1 MIMRL
6 ACLLSF
12 LICFLALRSNG
23 QVNVHIGAT
32 TAYNATFVLDKG
44 LSGDPRYKPAFTYNW
59 APIGLNFGVDLSK
72 GFGLSLEGIKS
83 AQGQVYE
90 LIDIGK
96 KVAGERKIELE
107 YIHMPLLLRFMGTGT
122 GGARANFNLGP
133 QLSILTDARETIQAQ
148 GGEFEI
154 PDGVD
159 FESIKAE
166 FPEATQTQEQASQ
179 GTYSLPEMS
188 PQEILSKK
196 NNDFR
201 NTEFQIAL
209 AFGLDIDLSR
219 HLYLTTQIRANYSLT
234 DMRNGDVIDSIK
246 NGNGSDVFGQR
257 ANLLVGIQLGIHY
270 MFGTTR
276 SFKFKR

>member
-1 MIMRL
+1 MRL

-12 LICFLALRSNG
+12 LIGFSLVLPSNA

-44 LSGDPRYKPAFTYNW
+44 LSEDPRYKSAFTYNW
-59 APIGLNFGVDLSK
+59 APIGLNVGVDLSK
-72 GFGLSLEGIKS
+72 TFGLSLEGIQS

-107 YIHMPLLLRFMGTGT
+107 YIHMPLLLRFMGGGT
-122 GGARANFNLGP
+122 SGARANFNLGP

-148 GGEFEI
+148 GGEFKI

-159 FESIKAE
+159 FASIKSE
-166 FPEATQTQEQASQ
+166 FPEATQTQQQASQ
-179 GTYSLPEMS
+179 GTYSLPEIS

-209 AFGLDIDLSR
+209 SIGLDIDLSR
-219 HLYLTTQIRANYSLT
+219 HLYLTTQIRGNYSLT
-234 DMRNGDVIDSIK
+234 DMRNGDVIESIK
-246 NGNGSDVFGQR
+246 SGNGSDIFGQR
-257 ANLLVGIQLGIHY
+257 ANLLVGFQLGIHY